1 MLDNSTPSL
10 IWLAASSEKYTTTP
24 WNWWT
29 VESRYCRMFFEEDI
43 RSILAISI
51 VGSQKQL
58 QLNVFPH
65 ASKHMLCKKLIVWPV
80 NWLTKTTNFSGKI
93 LNKVHL
99 HHNLC
104 NMFALFHWA
113 VYPSVWTLL
122 TNVCYKKK
130 VLNAFDSSS
139 TYSASTDPWWTICIL
154 HSSTDHHCHSKTV
167 PSGSS
172 GACKMN
178 LWTVFTMEAIVLVS
192 VLTSS
197 AKYMI

>member
-1 MLDNSTPSL
+1 M
-10 IWLAASSEKYTTTP
+10 TTS

-80 NWLTKTTNFSGKI
+80 NWLTKTINFSGNI
-93 LNKVHL
+93 LNKAHL

-104 NMFALFHWA
+104 NIFCTISLGSISLCLDPPNKCVLQKEGIEWFWKFINIILQVLTLGAQ
-113 VYPSVWTLL
+113 SVSCRVPRT
-122 TNVCYKKK
+122 
-130 VLNAFDSSS
+130 
-139 TYSASTDPWWTICIL
+139 TIATQKQYHL
-154 HSSTDHHCHSKTV
+154 AQVEHVK
-167 PSGSS
+167 
-172 GACKMN
+172 N
-178 LWTVFTMEAIVLVS
+178 LWTVFTMEAIVLVL
-192 VLTSS
+192 VLTSI